1 MSVGTL
7 QLSERRLLLLVG
19 DLVAGT
25 GGMLAATWVRDQ
37 WNESGNAPVA
47 VWAIVLLAI
56 QVVVARATD
65 AHHLGRA
72 SNAFSGAYDA
82 ARAWLVAI
90 LIYLAVPYWSA
101 PLLGSRFS
109 VVQVVA
115 LGLVTTVAWRVAY
128 ATLARHPRQV
138 MRYAIL
144 GGGPAAEAMADAI
157 RAHLGPGHV
166 VSGYL
171 DLGAAAGGVGADRAP
186 RNGLP
191 ATPALPRLGGIE
203 AVSRLVLSG
212 DLATLVVVD
221 GGALAPELQ
230 RHVIA
235 AYEAGV
241 DVVPMP
247 LLYEGVTGRVPVAHA
262 ADFWATILPGTGRN
276 WDYRLASR
284 GRDIVIAIVGLAIT
298 AVLVPFVAVAMRLH
312 GPGPIFY
319 RQVRLGRNGRPFTIW
334 KFRSMV
340 PDAEANGGAQWARPG
355 DARVPT
361 VGRLLRASRLDEFPQ
376 FWNVLRGEMSVVGP
390 RPERP
395 ELIDRLE
402 AAVPFYRVRLAVLPG
417 LTGWAQVRAP
427 YAASEVETLV
437 KFEYDMYYLRHQ
449 SLYLDLLI
457 MAKTVG
463 VVARFRGR

>member
-1 MSVGTL
+1 MGAL
-7 QLSERRLLLLVG
+7 QLSERRLLLMVG

-37 WNESGNAPVA
+37 WNDGGNAPVA
-47 VWAIVLLAI
+47 VWAAVLIVI
-56 QVVVARATD
+56 QFVVARATD
-65 AHHLGRA
+65 AHDLGRA
-72 SNAFSGAYDA
+72 SNAFSGSYDA

-90 LIYLAVPYWSA
+90 GIYLAVPYWSA

-115 LGLVTTVAWRVAY
+115 LGLVATIAWRVAY
-128 ATLARHPRQV
+128 ATLARQPRQV
-138 MRYAIL
+138 SRYAVL
-144 GGGPAAEAMADAI
+144 GGGPGAVAISEAIAAN
-157 RAHLGPGHV
+157 LGPGHEV
-166 VSGYL
+166 LGYVDVDPSL
-171 DLGAAAGGVGADRAP
+171 QHLVPTAGAEPAGSLRCIGGVE
-186 RNGLP
+186 
-191 ATPALPRLGGIE
+191 ALPNLI
-203 AVSRLVLSG
+203 ASG
-212 DLATLVVVD
+212 DLAILVVVA
-221 GGALAPELQ
+221 GGALAPDLQ

-235 AYEAGV
+235 AYEAGIRV
-241 DVVPMP
+241 LPMP
-247 LLYEGVTGRVPVAHA
+247 LLYEGVTGRVPVSHA
-262 ADFWATILPGTGRN
+262 ADFWATTLPGAGRN
-276 WDYRLASR
+276 WDYRLTAR
-284 GRDIVIAIVGLAIT
+284 ARDIAIAVVGLAIT

-312 GPGPIFY
+312 GPGPVFY

-395 ELIDRLE
+395 ELVDRLE

-427 YAASEVETLV
+427 YAASEAETLV
-437 KFEYDMYYLRHQ
+437 KFEYDLYYLRHQ

-457 MAKTVG
+457 MVKTLG